1 MTVFPH
7 PKAPKIHIKIV
18 ISMLCHI
25 YYFDFIVGI
34 LKHQIQ
40 KSVLPGMAVVPPCT
54 AGNSPSST
62 LCPVS
67 KG

>member
-7 PKAPKIHIKIV
+7 PKAPKIHVKIV
-18 ISMLCHI
+18 ISMLWHI
-25 YYFDFIVGI
+25 ILIFVVGI
-34 LKHQIQ
+34 LKHQIY

>member
-7 PKAPKIHIKIV
+7 PKAPKIHVKIV

-25 YYFDFIVGI
+25 IFIVGI
-34 LKHQIQ
+34 LRHQIQ
-40 KSVLPGMAVVPPCT
+40 KLVLPGMAVVPPCT

>member
-7 PKAPKIHIKIV
+7 PKAPKIHVKIV
-18 ISMLCHI
+18 ISMLWHI
-25 YYFDFIVGI
+25 ILI
-34 LKHQIQ
+34 LKHQIY

>member
-18 ISMLCHI
+18 ISMLRHI
-25 YYFDFIVGI
+25 NYFIVRI
-34 LKHQIQ
+34 LKHKIQ